1 MHGELKS
8 SLVRAYK
15 ILHMEGMAED
25 TIRGHVSLRSA
36 DGNVYIK
43 AWGLAFEEVTPE
55 NLLAADLAGNL
66 VDGKGRLHSELPI
79 HLEIY
84 RMRPDIL
91 SVVHVHPYWAVT
103 LSAVF
108 KGGMTII
115 SQNGMHFSE
124 GIPFYESPELIRTK
138 EQGVE
143 LAQTMGDRL
152 YVLMKNHGI
161 VTAGRSLEEAAILAI
176 DFEKAAREHLMAS
189 LFGTSRRG
197 LGSLCRTDESR
208 RSSIRSS
215 TARSGTSIAGNS
227 NDFCHG
233 QKQMGGSL

>member
-84 RMRPDIL
+84 RMRPDIF

-108 KGGMTII
+108 RGGMTII
-115 SQNGMHFSE
+115 SQNGMHFSG

-176 DFEKAAREHLMAS
+176 DFEKAAREHLMVS
-189 LFGTSRRG
+189 LFGKAEGVSAAFAEQMSKKIFNPEQYRTIWDFY
-197 LGSLCRTDESR
+197 CRKLERFLS
-208 RSSIRSS
+208 
-215 TARSGTSIAGNS
+215 
-227 NDFCHG
+227 G
-233 QKQMGGSL
+233 QKQMGGSS